1 MIKLSYHFTS
11 VYYINRGYYLIKV
24 SQSIAIFGGSFDPP
38 HLGHQAIVKQAIL
51 MLDIDKL
58 IIIPAF
64 LNPFKTSSLAT
75 PEQRLQWTRKIFSNF
90 PNVMVDDYE
99 IRQGNATPT
108 AKTVRHFQQDYD
120 VRYLIIGADNLA
132 DITKWY
138 EFEWLNRTITWVIAT
153 RKGYAV
159 QTEALRAFIVLEIDE
174 DISSTRIRSG
184 AEINPIDS
192 TIQSDVIELLT
203 NQN

>member
-1 MIKLSYHFTS
+1 M
-11 VYYINRGYYLIKV
+11 IKV

-38 HLGHQAIVKQAIL
+38 HLGHQAIVKQATL

-138 EFEWLNRTITWVIAT
+138 EFEWLNHTITWVIAT